1 MISRYELHVFSLTTT
16 GAKQSNAHQ
25 RSGTGRD
32 AFSPGELPHLFQT
45 RNSQVKSSQA
55 REITT
60 MKKQIPINKSA
71 EEMMRIVRHPLKS
84 IVTVVT
90 TTLILSA
97 AADWAAP
104 QATWSSTGS
113 MSVGRFV
120 FTATTLQNSRVLVA
134 GGVTPGDE

>member
-1 MISRYELHVFSLTTT
+1 MFSLTTT
-16 GAKQSNAHQ
+16 GATQPNAHQ

-32 AFSPGELPHLFQT
+32 AFSPGELPRLFQT
-45 RNSQVKSSQA
+45 GNPQSKTSQA

-71 EEMMRIVRHPLKS
+71 EEMTRSGRHPLKS

-97 AADWAAP
+97 AAGWAAP
-104 QATWSSTGS
+104 HATWSPTGS
-113 MSVGRFV
+113 MSVGRALFSAV
-120 FTATTLQNSRVLVA
+120 ALQNGKVL
-134 GGVTPGDE
+134 